1 MAPAASRVSPVVVS
15 LRECERDRREICFEY
30 FVNFAR
36 LRLSLRGSRVPNP
49 YLDSPKR
56 MSLLPTPS
64 CKHIASLGCGGSVF
78 AGPRLILSLSSR
90 RSLGYVP
97 CLFAAIQGLS
107 KLGGAACT
115 NVRGGALSLSDVQ
128 RRAVVSRQR
137 RASYCGCA
145 GASCCVSSLSLSL

>member
-1 MAPAASRVSPVVVS
+1 MSVIGVRSASSILLISRVCVYRYAAPGSPTPIS
-15 LRECERDRREICFEY
+15 IRPNECLSFPRRAHRL
-30 FVNFAR
+30 AR
-36 LRLSLRGSRVPNP
+36 LRRVSVCTRLILSFSLSLS
-49 YLDSPKR
+49 
-56 MSLLPTPS
+56 
-64 CKHIASLGCGGSVF
+64 
-78 AGPRLILSLSSR
+78 LSLSSR

-107 KLGGAACT
+107 KMVGAACT
-115 NVRGGALSLSDVQ
+115 NVRGGALSLSDIQ